1 MAEYDNTNSGVL
13 FANQYKEQ
21 GDSRPDFVGNINVD
35 GNQFKLAGWKNV
47 SQAGNRYISVK
58 VSEDTQE
65 GQQEQKKQSEEE
77 LPF

>member
-47 SQAGNRYISVK
+47 SQGGKRYISVK

>member
-35 GNQFKLAGWKNV
+35 GNQFNLAGWKNV
-47 SQAGNRYISVK
+47 SQGGKRYISVK